1 MKGGLAPNPAPA
13 RAPAPNPAALET
25 YDIFIIM
32 GQSNS
37 AAAGSRNHDNTDTPI
52 KYGAYFDASGYLYK
66 DDKPDNRIK
75 TTSIRLTNN
84 YDIMPATMPIPQ
96 LYGLND
102 TSIRQPIQG
111 TPAAIA
117 GLDPS
122 YQCNPVGFF
131 LTFAKEHLL
140 LNPCKKVLLIGC
152 CRGATGMFRPS
163 SDTPH
168 YFWRINDNPTYQY
181 TNPPSAGSSCV
192 PPPSTAP
199 VLVKSLYQWSLS
211 KITAAAT
218 HVHPN
223 SKVLGVLWHQGESD
237 ADPCGRSQYRF
248 YVNELFTQLRSDIKR
263 IFPNSLS
270 NVPILM
276 GGLCPDGYR
285 SNRGPTATT
294 DTSRNMYLMNI
305 LMRDTITNRAHAN
318 YITNTYYVST
328 DPIARSPFTNYLEG
342 DSTKDASGNVI
353 KGNHGSIHF
362 SATSQREFGK
372 RYYYIFNKI
381 PVGSR

>member
-1 MKGGLAPNPAPA
+1 M
-13 RAPAPNPAALET
+13 
-25 YDIFIIM
+25 
-32 GQSNS
+32 
-37 AAAGSRNHDNTDTPI
+37 
-52 KYGAYFDASGYLYK
+52 
-66 DDKPDNRIK
+66 
-75 TTSIRLTNN
+75 
-84 YDIMPATMPIPQ
+84 
-96 LYGLND
+96 
-102 TSIRQPIQG
+102 
-111 TPAAIA
+111 
-117 GLDPS
+117 
-122 YQCNPVGFF
+122 
-131 LTFAKEHLL
+131 
-140 LNPCKKVLLIGC
+140 
-152 CRGATGMFRPS
+152 
-163 SDTPH
+163 
-168 YFWRINDNPTYQY
+168 
-181 TNPPSAGSSCV
+181 
-192 PPPSTAP
+192 
-199 VLVKSLYQWSLS
+199 KSLYQWTLS

-218 HVHPN
+218 HVHAN
-223 SKVLGVLWHQGESD
+223 SKVLGVLWHQGEGD

-318 YITNTYYVST
+318 YIANTYYVST
-328 DPIARSPFTNYLEG
+328 DPIAGSPFTNYLEG

-353 KGNHGSIHF
+353 TENHGSIHF

-381 PVGSR
+381 PVASR